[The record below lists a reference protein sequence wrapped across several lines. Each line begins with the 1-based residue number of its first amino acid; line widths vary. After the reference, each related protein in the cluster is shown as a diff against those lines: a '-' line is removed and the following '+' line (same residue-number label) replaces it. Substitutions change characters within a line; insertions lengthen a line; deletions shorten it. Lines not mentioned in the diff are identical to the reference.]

1 MAAYI
6 SFQPTDFFKTVL
18 WTGNDTARS
27 ITGVG
32 FQPDMTWVKARSIAE
47 NHALWDAVRGAGS
60 NKAIATNGTQTE
72 SSLNSANY
80 GYVGAFESDGFTLAA
95 GTGGGNAWD
104 YINLD
109 TKTYAAWN
117 WKAGTTTGI
126 AGSPSITPDSYSFN
140 ATSGF
145 SIIAYTGTGSAAT
158 LPHGLG
164 VAPDMMII
172 KSRTVTT
179 DWGVYHQYCNA
190 VPEDYTMILNTTAQA
205 ADNNL
210 AWNDTAPTS
219 TLFSVNA
226 GDTNASSKTHVA
238 YCFASKKGYSK
249 FGKYNGNGN
258 FDGPFVYTGFRPAF
272 VMIKTFTGSSEDW
285 KIIDDKRSTY
295 NVTAASLDANEA
307 DAEVTSYPIC
317 DFTSNGFKIRSNRDE
332 YNGSTTRHYIYAA
345 FAEFPTIV
353 SSAPFSSAFKTQFPA
368 TLYPFLLL
376 S

>member
-6 SFQPTDFFKTVL
+6 SFQPSDNFKTL
-18 WTGNDTARS
+18 LYTGTGSSNA

-32 FQPDMTWVKARSIAE
+32 FQPDWVWTKARTTTDSPVVC
-47 NHALWDAVRGAGS
+47 DSVRGATKVIYPS
-60 NKAIATNGTQTE
+60 STSVEATEAETLKT
-72 SSLNSANY
+72 
-80 GYVGAFESDGFTLAA
+80 FDSDGYTV
-95 GTGGGNAWD
+95 GTNSGYNTSSG
-104 YINLD
+104 
-109 TKTYAAWN
+109 TYVSWS
-117 WKAGTTTGI
+117 WKAGTTSGLTG
-126 AGSPSITPDSYSFN
+126 GTITPSSYSLN
-140 ATSGF
+140 TTARQ

-158 LPHGLG
+158 IPHGLG
-164 VAPDMMII
+164 VVPNMII
-172 KSRTVTT
+172 VKALTETT
-179 DWGVYHQYCNA
+179 DWAVYHTFNTSP
-190 VPEDYTMILNTTAQA
+190 PEDYIQVLNTYAVA

-345 FAEFPTIV
+345 FAEFPLV
-353 SSAPFSSAFKTQFPA
+353 SSNSKAGTAR
-368 TLYPFLLL
+368 
-376 S
+376 